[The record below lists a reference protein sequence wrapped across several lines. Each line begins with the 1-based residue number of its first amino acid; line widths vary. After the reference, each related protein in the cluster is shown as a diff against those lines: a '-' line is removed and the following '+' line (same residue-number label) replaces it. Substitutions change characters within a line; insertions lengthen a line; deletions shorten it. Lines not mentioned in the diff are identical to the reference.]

1 MKPITPSAH
10 GYLDYVTVAVF
21 LLAPKLLGFEGLPAL
36 LSWTLA
42 GVHLA
47 LTLATDFPLGWLRW
61 LPFWIYGWIERIVGP
76 ALVLVAFV
84 PNFSGGGSAFGFYL
98 LMGLVIIAVGWLT
111 DYSGETK
118 QALNPSFLI
127 RFHAFSG
134 SAYGSSGV
142 GSGNSNWPTAPPP

>member
-1 MKPITPSAH
+1 MKPITPTTH

-61 LPFWIYGWIERIVGP
+61 LPFWIHGWIERIVGP

-84 PNFSGGGSAFGFYL
+84 PNFSGGGSAYGFYL

-118 QALNPSFLI
+118 QTLNPSL
-127 RFHAFSG
+127 
-134 SAYGSSGV
+134 
-142 GSGNSNWPTAPPP
+142 

>member
-1 MKPITPSAH
+1 MKPITPITH

-61 LPFWIYGWIERIVGP
+61 LPFWIHGWIERIVGP

-84 PNFSGGGSAFGFYL
+84 PNFSGGGSAFGFYM

-111 DYSGETK
+111 DYSG
-118 QALNPSFLI
+118 
-127 RFHAFSG
+127 
-134 SAYGSSGV
+134 
-142 GSGNSNWPTAPPP
+142 PPMKAVS